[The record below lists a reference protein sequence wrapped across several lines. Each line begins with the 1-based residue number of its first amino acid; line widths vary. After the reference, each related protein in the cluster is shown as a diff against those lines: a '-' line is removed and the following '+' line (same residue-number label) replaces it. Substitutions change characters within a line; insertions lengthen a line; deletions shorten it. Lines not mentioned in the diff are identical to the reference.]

1 MLITHHMMSELKK
14 TMNINKHF
22 YVPPQTHF
30 PSSEFFPEV
39 AHYIRVV
46 FNNPMHDFVL
56 LLHMDANINHT
67 NSVL

>member
-1 MLITHHMMSELKK
+1 MLITHHIMSELKK
-14 TMNINKHF
+14 TIDINKHL

-30 PSSEFFPEV
+30 PSELFPEV

-46 FNNPMHDFVL
+46 FNIPMHDFVL